1 MKPDIKNPLI
11 SALMPA
17 YNNEKYIGEA
27 IESILNQTFGDFELI
42 VVNDGS
48 TDNTE
53 NIVKQYS
60 DSRIRYVAM
69 IKI

>member
-1 MKPDIKNPLI
+1 
-11 SALMPA
+11 MPA